1 MQLEPVRLENEIV
14 RLEPLREDHR
24 EALRPIASD
33 PELWSLS
40 TIRGDGE
47 YFDSW
52 FDHML
57 SSQNQAK
64 QISHAVVRKTDG
76 AVVGHT
82 AFLSIFPEHAR
93 LEIGWTW
100 YDAKA
105 RGTQINPA
113 CKLLLLERAFLAG
126 GRRVELKTH
135 GLNQRSQNAM
145 LKMGAKK
152 EGVLRQHTK
161 TWRGD
166 WRDTVFFSVL
176 RDEWPIVRE
185 GLKARLNPQFP
196 D

>member
-1 MQLEPVRLENEIV
+1 MRLEPVVLDNHIV

-24 EALRPIASD
+24 ETLREIAQDPDMWALT
-33 PELWSLS
+33 

-47 YFDSW
+47 HFDPW
-52 FDHML
+52 FDLML
-57 SSQNQAK
+57 SNQTAGN
-64 QISHAVVRKTDG
+64 QISHAVRRKSDQRL
-76 AVVGHT
+76 VGHT

-100 YDAKA
+100 YEAEA
-105 RGTQINPA
+105 RGTGVNPA
-113 CKLLLLERAFLAG
+113 CKLLLMNRAFQAG
-126 GRRVELKTH
+126 ARRVELKTH

-145 LKMGAKK
+145 LKMGASR

-176 RDEWPIVRE
+176 EEEWPRVRASLE
-185 GLKARLNPQFP
+185 ARLEQPRQG
-196 D
+196 